1 MSYETILFDVQDNIA
16 TITLNRPDKLNAFND
31 QMIQETTDAF
41 KQCARDGNVRCVVLT
56 GHGRA
61 FSSGQ
66 DLSDVQAREGQ
77 EGNFSI
83 GEHLRHG
90 YHRLLKQ
97 MLATE
102 KPILGAINGI
112 AAGAGVGIALATD
125 IRIASD
131 KASFMLAFSRIGLV
145 PDSGTNWLL
154 PRIIGQ
160 ARTYEMA
167 VTADRIPAEKALE
180 WGIVNRVVPHEQ
192 LAENVLAWAKPM
204 ATGPTL
210 AYGLAKR
217 ALNRAWNMSLDE
229 ALEYEAHMQELAA
242 RSHDFGEGVAA
253 FLEKRDAHF
262 TGE

>member
-1 MSYETILFDVQDNIA
+1 MSYETILFEAQDGIA

-31 QMIQETTDAF
+31 LMIRESTDAF
-41 KQCARDGNVRCVVLT
+41 KQCARDKGVRCVVLT
-56 GHGRA
+56 GNGRA

-66 DLSDVQAREGQ
+66 DLTDVQAREG
-77 EGNFSI
+77 NFSI
-83 GEHLRHG
+83 GQHLRHG
-90 YHRLLKQ
+90 YHRLIKQ

-102 KPILGAINGI
+102 KPIIGAINGV
-112 AAGAGVGIALATD
+112 AAGAGVGVALATD
-125 IRIASD
+125 IRLASD

-160 ARTYEMA
+160 ARAYEMA
-167 VTADRIPAEKALE
+167 VTADRIPADKALE
-180 WGIVNRVVPHEQ
+180 WGIVNRVIPHEQ
-192 LAENVLAWAKPM
+192 LMENVMAWAKPM

-217 ALNRAWNMSLDE
+217 AMNRAWDMSLDE

-242 RSHDFGEGVAA
+242 RSHDFTEGVTA
-253 FLEKRDAHF
+253 FLEKREAQF
-262 TGE
+262 KGE

>member
-1 MSYETILFDVQDNIA
+1 MNYETILFAVQDNIA

-31 QMIQETTDAF
+31 RMIQETADAF
-41 KQCARDGNVRCVVLT
+41 KQCARDGGVRCVVLT
-56 GHGRA
+56 GNGRA

-66 DLSDVQAREGQ
+66 DLSDVQTREGQ
-77 EGNFSI
+77 EGDFSI
-83 GEHLRHG
+83 GEHLRNG
-90 YHRLLKQ
+90 YHRLIKQ

-160 ARTYEMA
+160 ARAYEMA

-180 WGIVNRVVPHEQ
+180 WGIVNRVVPHDQ
-192 LAENVLAWAKPM
+192 LAENVQAWANPI
-204 ATGPTL
+204 ATGATL

-217 ALNRAWNMSLDE
+217 AMNRAWNMSLDE

-253 FLEKRDAHF
+253 FLEKREAHF
-262 TGE
+262 KGE